1 MFGINIEIISPDPE
15 NSRRYYELDLYEPH
29 LTLGSKEFGM
39 SETELSEMNKLAN
52 NCLKDFKQFILN
64 SIGIYKLFK
73 NKYHKIQEIDL
84 WQAGSEKIS

>member
-1 MFGINIEIISPDPE
+1 
-15 NSRRYYELDLYEPH
+15 
-29 LTLGSKEFGM
+29 M

-52 NCLKDFKQFILN
+52 NCHKDFKPFIVN